1 MGLESGMDAQNES
14 AVEDTSRQP
23 RRSRRAGSDRFMRGS
38 RWASRILLLLAAA
51 MAVLWQG
58 GASVEAMFGIT
69 AVTGLAWLAAL
80 PTMPHKS
87 PRSRMAWLWIALGLW
102 TALQLVPLPHAVVA
116 LLRPQTAAI
125 VDAGRDALGLPR
137 PTWLPLALATGDAAL
152 QGALY
157 LVAGAISALAGLVL
171 MGDDSRSVARNTS
184 LFVLVLCLASGLAWL
199 LGWFGPVSAML
210 PGSLANAVRGL
221 CLVNPNHEAGLL
233 NVGLALALGRV
244 AQGGSNRQQTLFG
257 ILATFL
263 AVMVLFVGSRGGY
276 LTLCAVLAMTVF
288 SLPRP
293 PKYLRRDERDKQ
305 LSALRRVGSIALV
318 VLVLGALLALPLL
331 EKELQPTSLHD
342 EKLMLIGHMAQLIRG
357 AWLTGLGPG
366 ALPVI
371 AGMDPTF
378 GIFRHDF
385 AENLLLERALDDGL
399 PLAIAFTVALVL
411 LVRRMVRRWDGVT
424 AVPGMIV
431 AVAALLMA
439 NLVDF
444 SVEVAGGLVPML
456 LLAACAERLLPD
468 PALDG
473 ERSAQK
479 RRSRLRVLAGTGA
492 AVAIA
497 LWLLT
502 IAAGSVTRRVPAAL
516 AGKPPAVARQLVADH
531 FVHDQHA
538 FYLLGRILLDS
549 GDLKAGLRALDRA
562 VTLRPD
568 SKHAHLFRF
577 ATRVELGLTAGAV
590 ADLRW
595 LLKSDRETFQRT
607 LQLCARSSKGEAVL
621 LSAIPDLTEESY
633 AIGVEYERTRADL
646 LERLALTL
654 REKYPTKRFG
664 IEAVRGHLYVKR
676 GMMEP
681 ARQIATAML
690 VDPQT
695 RDQGWMLEA
704 LIQAHTGHPM
714 EAFHLFADLCNRRSS
729 DVEACHNA
737 VESGLSAK
745 QARPVLRFLEKHRL
759 AMMETPGRAAM
770 YWYGVAAARMMLN
783 EFDEAVQAARTAH
796 GLLPDD
802 VNTALLLGNA
812 LGQVGQHEEARELVS
827 HLRESHPQDGRVLK
841 LWKEVEVE
849 LSPMAGLVHER
860 PAVLPPGPPSPT
872 AQAL

>member
-1 MGLESGMDAQNES
+1 
-14 AVEDTSRQP
+14 
-23 RRSRRAGSDRFMRGS
+23 MRGS
-38 RWASRILLLLAAA
+38 RWASRVLLLLATA

-58 GASVEAMFGIT
+58 GASIEAMFAIT
-69 AVTGLAWLAAL
+69 TVTALAWIAAM

-102 TALQLVPLPHAVVA
+102 TAFQLVPLPHAVVA
-116 LLRPQTAAI
+116 LLRPQTVAI
-125 VDAGRDALGLPR
+125 VDAGRAALGLPR
-137 PTWLPLALATGDAAL
+137 PNWLPLALATGDAAM

-157 LVAGAISALAGLVL
+157 LVAGAMSALAGLVL
-171 MGDDSRSVARNTS
+171 MGDDSRAVTRNTS
-184 LFVLVLCLASGLAWL
+184 LFVLILSLVSGFSWL
-199 LGWFGPVSAML
+199 LGWFTPVSAML
-210 PGSLANAVRGL
+210 PGSLANALRGL

-244 AQGGSNRQQTLFG
+244 AQGGSTRQQTLYG
-257 ILATFL
+257 VIATSLAL
-263 AVMVLFVGSRGGY
+263 LVLFVGSRGGY

-288 SLPRP
+288 SLPQP

-331 EKELQPTSLHD
+331 EKELLPTSIHD
-342 EKLMLIGHMAQLIRG
+342 EKLRLFGHMTQLVRS

-366 ALPVI
+366 ALPVM

-378 GIFRHDF
+378 GIYRHDF
-385 AENLLLERALDDGL
+385 AENLLLERAIDEGL

-411 LVRRMVRRWDGVT
+411 LVRRMVRRWEGVT
-424 AVPGMIV
+424 AVPGMVV
-431 AVAALLMA
+431 AVIALLMA

-444 SVEVAGGLVPML
+444 SLEVAGGLVPML

-468 PALDG
+468 AALDRQ
-473 ERSAQK
+473 RSAHTY
-479 RRSRLRVLAGTGA
+479 RSRRRVLAGTAA

-502 IAAGSVTRRVPAAL
+502 IAASSVTRRVPAAL
-516 AGKPPAVARQLVADH
+516 AGQSPAVARQLVADH
-531 FVHDQHA
+531 FLHDQHA
-538 FYLLGRILLDS
+538 FYLLGRNLLEK
-549 GDLKAGLRALDRA
+549 GDLKGGLRALDRA

-577 ATRVELGLTAGAV
+577 ATRVELGVTKGAI

-595 LLKSDRETFQRT
+595 LLKSDPETFKRT
-607 LQLCARSSKGEAVL
+607 LQLCARSSQGEAVL
-621 LSAIPDLTEESY
+621 IAAIPELTEQSY
-633 AIGVEYERTRADL
+633 AIGFEYERTRADL

-690 VDPQT
+690 VDPTT
-695 RDQGWMLEA
+695 RDQGWALEA
-704 LIQAHTGHPM
+704 MIQAHTGHPL
-714 EAFHLFADLCNRRSS
+714 EAFHLFADLCNRQPS
-729 DVEACHNA
+729 DANSCYDA
-737 VESGLSAK
+737 VDSALAAK
-745 QARPVLRFLEKHRL
+745 QARPLLQFLEKHRL
-759 AMMETPGRAAM
+759 AMMESPGRAAR
-770 YWYGVAAARMMLN
+770 YWYGVAAARMMLGD
-783 EFDEAVQAARTAH
+783 FDEAVQAARTAH

-802 VNTALLLGNA
+802 LRIALVLASA
-812 LGQVGQHEEARELVS
+812 LSQVGQHEEARDLVS
-827 HLRESHPQDGRVLK
+827 HLRDSHPQDPWVLK
-841 LWKEVEVE
+841 VWKEVEVE
-849 LSPMAGLVHER
+849 LSPLAGLVRER

-872 AQAL
+872 ARTL